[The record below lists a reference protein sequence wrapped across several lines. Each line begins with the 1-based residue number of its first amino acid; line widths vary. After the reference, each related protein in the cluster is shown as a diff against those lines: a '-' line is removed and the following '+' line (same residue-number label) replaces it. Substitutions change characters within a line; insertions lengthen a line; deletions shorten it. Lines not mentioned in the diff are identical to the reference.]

1 MKIAKWII
9 IGLLGLTALL
19 TIGGFLFIKSKSMD
33 LPVGTNPAGGDQLAQ
48 AMLLAVNK
56 PAFDTIKYMKWDFA
70 GRNQY
75 VWDKQVNRARVTMG
89 ENVVLLDLNEITGR
103 AFTNGIEVIG
113 DGTNELIQTAWANW
127 CNDSFW
133 LLAPFKVFDPGTK
146 RTLVPLEGQGMG
158 LLVTYESGGV
168 TPGDSYLWILN
179 KDNTPSR
186 WRMWVNGIPGLN
198 KMGGALA
205 SWENWKTLY
214 NGARVSTE
222 HDLSIFQL
230 SLTDL
235 DAGESLRDI
244 GLEEDIFEGL

>member
-1 MKIAKWII
+1 
-9 IGLLGLTALL
+9 
-19 TIGGFLFIKSKSMD
+19 
-33 LPVGTNPAGGDQLAQ
+33 
-48 AMLLAVNK
+48 
-56 PAFDTIKYMKWDFA
+56 MKWNFA
-70 GRNQY
+70 DRNQY

-89 ENVVLLDLNEITGR
+89 ENTVLLDLNEITGK
-103 AFTNGIEVIG
+103 AYKNGTEVSG
-113 DGTNELIQTAWANW
+113 EEAQKLISAAWSNW

-133 LLAPFKVFDPGTK
+133 LLAPYKLFDPGTK

-186 WRMWVNGIPGLN
+186 WRMWVSNIP
-198 KMGGALA
+198 MGGALA
-205 SWENWKTLY
+205 SWEGWKTLY

-230 SLTDL
+230 VLSDM
-235 DAGESLRDI
+235 DAGESLSDI
-244 GLEEDIFEGL
+244 GLDENLFAAM

>member
-9 IGLLGLTALL
+9 LGLLGLTAILF
-19 TIGGFLFIKSKSMD
+19 IGGFLFIKSKSMD
-33 LPVGTNPAGGDQLAQ
+33 LPDGTNPTGGDQLAQ
-48 AMLLAVNK
+48 AMLTAIDK
-56 PAFDTIKYMKWDFA
+56 PAFDTIKYMKWNFA
-70 GRNQY
+70 DRNQY

-89 ENVVLLDLNEITGR
+89 DDMVLLDLNEITGK
-103 AFTNGIEVIG
+103 AYTNGIEVIG
-113 DGTNELIQTAWANW
+113 DGANELIQAAWANW

-133 LLAPFKVFDPGTK
+133 LLAPFKVFDKGTK
-146 RTLVPLEGQGMG
+146 RTLVPQEGQGMG

-186 WRMWVNGIPGLN
+186 WRMWVSNIP
-198 KMGGALA
+198 MGGALA
-205 SWENWKTLY
+205 SWDDWKTLY

-230 SLTDL
+230 SLTDM
-235 DAGESLRDI
+235 DAGERLSDI
-244 GLEEDIFEGL
+244 GLDENIFEVL